1 MNVDET
7 VANVQRKIDREKAL
21 INAANAMRQSTNN
34 PAVLSRLD
42 GQIRDGHRN
51 IEYFESK
58 LRDLDMQRT
67 QASMDSMS
75 LQPGAKNN
83 NPLTPPPK
91 DGWNGYMDQDQGGY
105 GDSQG
110 GYSNLS
116 GGQQLMPPRA
126 PYAPQ
131 GPGAQP
137 KRPNYSKLDLIR
149 YDTPHLGPRIQ
160 LMLSQLEFK
169 LSVEKQYKDGIE
181 KMVRLYQMEGDRKSK
196 TDAEAKRIESNQK
209 IQLLKQSLKRYED
222 LHVDIDTAD
231 DRDA

>member
-1 MNVDET
+1 MSNVDET
-7 VANVQRKIDREKAL
+7 VLNVQRKIDREKAL

-42 GQIRDGHRN
+42 GQIRDGRRN

-58 LRDLDMQRT
+58 LRDLDVQRAQT
-67 QASMDSMS
+67 GMDNMS
-75 LQPGAKNN
+75 LQPGARKAN

-91 DGWNGYMDQDQGGY
+91 DMNGYMAQDQGGY
-105 GDSQG
+105 GDPPG

-137 KRPNYSKLDLIR
+137 KRPNYSKLGASV
-149 YDTPHLGPRIQ
+149 PHI
-160 LMLSQLEFK
+160 SQ
-169 LSVEKQYKDGIE
+169 QCI
-181 KMVRLYQMEGDRKSK
+181 
-196 TDAEAKRIESNQK
+196 
-209 IQLLKQSLKRYED
+209 
-222 LHVDIDTAD
+222 DIF
-231 DRDA
+231 